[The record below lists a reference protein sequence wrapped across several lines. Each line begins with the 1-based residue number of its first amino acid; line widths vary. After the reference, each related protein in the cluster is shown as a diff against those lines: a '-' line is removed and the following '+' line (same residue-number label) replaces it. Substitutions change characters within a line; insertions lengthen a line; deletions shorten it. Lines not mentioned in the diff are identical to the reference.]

1 MTSHAQHS
9 TLSAS
14 NVHPKVFV
22 VRLWEEPLWAEPNQA
37 SSSVWRASIHHP
49 ESGQR
54 WHFSQPEQLMQFLAR
69 APNDTLSLERGF
81 RQPP

>member
-22 VRLWEEPLWAEPNQA
+22 VRLWAEPQAA
-37 SSSVWRASIHHP
+37 SSSVWRASVHHP
-49 ESGQR
+49 ETGQR
-54 WHFSQPEQLMQFLAR
+54 WYFSRPTDLANFLLEAESE
-69 APNDTLSLERGF
+69 TLLEDVF
-81 RQPP
+81 P